1 MHIHFLDPYE
11 PRQSPVH
18 RLDGRV
24 KLVLALGL
32 ILALSLLPTPSVKQA
47 EILRIGMKY
56 ALLFFSLLLV
66 SSVARLGARF
76 LLKRSFLALPFVLAA
91 LPLMFIPKA
100 GEVPLA
106 QLGFLAL
113 YPQGVLRFT
122 FLALKSW
129 LAVQVAILMIATMP
143 FPDLLQAMRAI
154 GLPRLLVSM
163 FSLTWRYLFVL
174 ADEALRLMRARAAR
188 RGDGLSGLKRLLW
201 DAKVTGGMA
210 ASLLIRSFER
220 ADRIYFAMLAR
231 GYDGEI
237 RAMPLPRLSPL
248 EQAFLL
254 TGLCLFV
261 LFVLL

>member
-1 MHIHFLDPYE
+1 MHIHYLDPYE

-32 ILALSLLPTPSVKQA
+32 ILALSLLPAPSTNQV
-47 EILRIGMKY
+47 EILRTSVKY
-56 ALLFFSLLLV
+56 ALLFFLLLSV
-66 SSVARLGARF
+66 SSIARLGVRF

-91 LPLMFIPKA
+91 LPLIFIPTD
-100 GEVPLA
+100 GERPLLS
-106 QLGFLAL
+106 LGFLAL
-113 YPQGVLRFT
+113 YSQGLLRFA

-129 LAVQVAILMIATMP
+129 LAVQVAILMIATTP

-154 GLPRLLVSM
+154 GVPRLLVSM

-188 RGDGLSGLKRLLW
+188 SGDGISGLKRVLW
-201 DAKVTGGMA
+201 DARVTGGMA

-237 RAMPLPRLSPL
+237 RTLPLPRLS
-248 EQAFLL
+248 AFQQVFLFL
-254 TGLCLFV
+254 GLCFSI